1 MVKAAK
7 ASEKNAAKAAA
18 KEEAVA
24 AKDDSLLGSVKAV
37 FQECVLAKFAPKI
50 SAILAGELKDS
61 DVFIAVSEPDKYTL
75 TGTVAEEKKEKEDA
89 PKDEKKEENAMDVSL
104 PPVPPVVAMFNELVE
119 LLAPNNSLGL
129 GPSGTSTRKAYNK
142 MKNQEMDWGPRLRK
156 GYVLV
161 GSPGIDRI
169 SANLKINTL
178 QYLNIIIVLL
188 LVRSFVLRTIL
199 TCPMVW
205 TFFLQMFLTVCPVEN
220 FSIKRIP
227 IPASLVPANL
237 RVVAAIVNHGLFILS
252 FVWEALMTSGFE
264 KFCAAFLVL
273 SHCYFYRPD
282 NASIMVDTKELKVS

>member
-50 SAILAGELKDS
+50 PAILAG
-61 DVFIAVSEPDKYTL
+61 DVNDEDVVIAATEPAK
-75 TGTVAEEKKEKEDA
+75 AEEEKEDA
-89 PKDEKKEENAMDVSL
+89 PKDEKKEENAMNVSL
-104 PPVPPVVAMFNELVE
+104 PPVVAMFNELVE

-156 GYVLV
+156 AGATI

-188 LVRSFVLRTIL
+188 LVRAFVTRTIL

-205 TFFLQMFLTVCPVEN
+205 TFFLQCLLTVCPLEN
-220 FSIKRIP
+220 FSIKGIP

-237 RVVAAIVNHGLFILS
+237 RVVAAIVIHGLFCLS
-252 FVWEALMTSGFE
+252 FVWEALFTSGFE
-264 KFCAAFLVL
+264 KFCAAFGVL

-282 NASIMVDTKELKVS
+282 NASILVDTKDKELKVS